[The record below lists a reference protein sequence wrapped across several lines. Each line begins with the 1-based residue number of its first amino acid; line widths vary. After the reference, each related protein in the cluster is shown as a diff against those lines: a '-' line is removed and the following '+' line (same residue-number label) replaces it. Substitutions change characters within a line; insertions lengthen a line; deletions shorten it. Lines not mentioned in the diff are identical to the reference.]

1 MQKPLEITFR
11 DIEKTR
17 QVEDL
22 IRLKAQKLERICENI
37 ISCAVVVEMVQKH
50 QAAGRPYRVRINLM
64 LPRGKEIIVSQ
75 DPKKALDLEA
85 EVRWAF
91 DSAERQI
98 IEYME
103 KLRRDVK
110 SHPSIEAD
118 GVVEKIFRADG
129 VGFIRTFDDR
139 QVFFHHNALVNQSFD
154 DLREGA
160 AVRIVETM
168 GEKGPQA
175 ASVHVI
181 GAPPKY

>member
-11 DIEKTR
+11 DIEKTD

-64 LPRGKEIIVSQ
+64 LPKGKEIIVSQ

-91 DSAERQI
+91 NSAERQI

-103 KLRRDVK
+103 KLRREVK

-118 GVVEKIFRADG
+118 GTVEKIFRNDG

-139 QVFFHHNALVNQSFD
+139 QVFFHRNALVNEDFNA
-154 DLREGA
+154 LREGA
-160 AVRIVETM
+160 AVRIVEAM

-175 ASVHVI
+175 TSVHVI